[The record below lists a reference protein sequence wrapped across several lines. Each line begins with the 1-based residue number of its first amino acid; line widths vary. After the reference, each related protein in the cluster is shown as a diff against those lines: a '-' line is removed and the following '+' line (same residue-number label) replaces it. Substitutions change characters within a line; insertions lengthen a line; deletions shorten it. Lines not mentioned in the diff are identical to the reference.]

1 MRLPFRTARIDRLES
16 YLAKGQNELALLAIS
31 NELNR
36 HPYSLELLEQQ
47 ARIREQMGDRKELIA
62 AYREL
67 ATAYVRD
74 GRHVRAIAVFK
85 EILNVDPSQIG
96 VDRELARLIKK
107 RGPEPDDI
115 PTAVEIV
122 QAPPEERTE
131 AAQERASS
139 TLFGLFEEE
148 ALEEVLATTCLR
160 TFDSGQTVFDEGDRG
175 ASLFIILEGEA
186 RASTIQGGRIVH
198 LTDMGPGELFGEVAV
213 LSGNPRAATIT
224 ALTRMTTIELG
235 KIQVDDIAARYPQ
248 VRQVLQRFCEQR
260 AEVAIEALV
269 RRRQEPS

>member
-1 MRLPFRTARIDRLES
+1 MRLPFRTAKIERLDR
-16 YLAKGQNELALLAIS
+16 YLAKGRYELALEAIS

-36 HPYSLELLEQQ
+36 DPYNFELLEQQ
-47 ARIREQMGDRKELIA
+47 ARIREEMGDHGELIA

-85 EILNVDPSQIG
+85 EILNVDPSLVG

-107 RGPEPDDI
+107 KGPEPDDI

-131 AAQERASS
+131 VAQERASS
-139 TLFGLFEEE
+139 ALFGLFEEE

-160 TFDSGQTVFDEGDRG
+160 TFDSGQRVFEEGDRG

-186 RASTIQGGRIVH
+186 RASTKQGDRTIR
-198 LTDMGPGELFGEVAV
+198 LADMGPGELFGEVAV
-213 LSGNPRAATIT
+213 LSGNPRAATVTALSRIT
-224 ALTRMTTIELG
+224 AIELG
-235 KIQVDDIAARYPQ
+235 KIQVDDIASRYPQ
-248 VRQVLQRFCEQR
+248 VRAVLQRFCEER
-260 AEVAIEALV
+260 AELAIDALI
-269 RRRQEPS
+269 RKRGRET